1 MDNFE
6 AGLVLHSLCLPLGVL
21 ENLRLHIWQL
31 LDVCGDLIH
40 KYLLSTFWVLHAML
54 VYTHYGLHQQLPW
67 KGRFARVKVLIVSNI
82 FLLLID
88 FLSILGISCLS
99 FLFPALPSKGF
110 FFFFKRKVT
119 TRKIMVTSEARG
131 WGWRRVGGCLITGST
146 WGGAEAVYSPE
157 FSKGCGASR
166 GHQWRSFKA
175 LPYQSAGIPPYFLNP
190 NYREGTVSSH

>member
-54 VYTHYGLHQQLPW
+54 VYTHNGLHQQLPW

-88 FLSILGISCLS
+88 FPFLASRASLSSSLLSLLG
-99 FLFPALPSKGF
+99 AF

-146 WGGAEAVYSPE
+146 SGGAEAVYSPE

-166 GHQWRSFKA
+166 GHQWRSFQA

-190 NYREGTVSSH
+190 NYREGTVNSH